1 MPIPIPTDS
10 ESHDEFIQR
19 CMSDEKMKDEYD
31 TEQRYAV
38 CENAFKTKLARQ
50 RISFDYDGTLS
61 TKKGFDLAKELI
73 KDNTLYIISAR
84 SSKLEM
90 LIRASQLG
98 IPASRVFATGSNKA
112 KVEKVKELGINTH
125 YDNNPDV
132 IKELGNIGKIFNNG

>member
-1 MPIPIPTDS
+1 MPIPTPTAL
-10 ESHDEFIQR
+10 ENHDEFIQR

-38 CENAFKTKLARQ
+38 CESAFKTKLAKQ
-50 RISFDYDGTLS
+50 KISFDYDGTLS

-98 IPASRVFATGSNKA
+98 IPTIRVFATGSNKA
-112 KVEKVKELGINTH
+112 KVEKIKELGIDKH